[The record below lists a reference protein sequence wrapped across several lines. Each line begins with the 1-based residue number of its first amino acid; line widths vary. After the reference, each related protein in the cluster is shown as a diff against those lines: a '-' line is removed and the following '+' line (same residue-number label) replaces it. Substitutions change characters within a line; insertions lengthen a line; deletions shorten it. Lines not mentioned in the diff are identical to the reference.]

1 MTAMDL
7 GLSGR
12 VYVVTGASR
21 GLGRAS
27 ALALAAEGAKLVL
40 CSRDEKSLAAVAQ
53 EVGGHD
59 NAIAVAGDLSQ
70 GDTAGRLVAAA
81 NGRWDRLDGAL
92 ISVGGPKPGPVIDI
106 TDDDWRT
113 GFETVFLGPLRVA
126 RAVAAGLGEEGGSMV
141 FVLSSSVKQPV
152 DGLATSNGLRP
163 GVAMTAKTMAD
174 ELGPRGIRV
183 NGLLPGRID
192 TDRVRELD
200 ALSGRGEK
208 ARRDFEGRI
217 PLRRYGEPVE
227 FGRAAAFLLSP
238 AASYITGVMLPVDG
252 GMIRSV

>member
-1 MTAMDL
+1 MTVMDL

-40 CSRDEKSLAAVAQ
+40 CSRDEASLNAVAV

-106 TDDDWRT
+106 TDDDWRV

-126 RAVAAGLGEEGGSMV
+126 RAVAAGLGDDGGSMV

-208 ARRDFEGRI
+208 ARREFETRI
-217 PLRRYGEPVE
+217 PLRRYGEPDE

-252 GMIRSV
+252 GLIRSV

>member
-1 MTAMDL
+1 MAGMDL
-7 GLSGR
+7 GLRDR

-27 ALALAAEGAKLVL
+27 AVALAAEGAKLVL
-40 CSRDEKSLAAVAQ
+40 CSRDEESLNAVAQ
-53 EVGGHD
+53 ELGGHE

-70 GDTAGRLVAAA
+70 EDTAGRLVAAA
-81 NGRWDRLDGAL
+81 SGRWDRLDGAL

-106 TDDDWRT
+106 TDDDWRG

-126 RAVAAGLGEEGGSMV
+126 RAVAAGIGDDGGSMV

-183 NGLLPGRID
+183 NGLLPGRVD
-192 TDRVRELD
+192 TDRIRELD
-200 ALSGRGEK
+200 ALSGKGEK
-208 ARRDFEGRI
+208 ARRDFEARI
-217 PLRRYGEPVE
+217 PLRRYGDPGE

-252 GMIRSV
+252 GLIRSV

>member
-1 MTAMDL
+1 MDL
-7 GLSGR
+7 GLRDR

-27 ALALAAEGAKLVL
+27 AIALAAEGAKLVL
-40 CSRDEKSLAAVAQ
+40 CSRDEESLNAVAQ
-53 EVGGHD
+53 ELGGHE

-70 GDTAGRLVAAA
+70 EDTAGRLVAAA

-106 TDDDWRT
+106 TDDDWRG

-126 RAVAAGLGEEGGSMV
+126 RAVAAGIGDDGGSMV

-183 NGLLPGRID
+183 NGLLPGRVD

-200 ALSGRGEK
+200 ALSGK
-208 ARRDFEGRI
+208 ATRRAATSRPRI
-217 PLRRYGEPVE
+217 PLRRYGHPDE

-252 GMIRSV
+252 GLIRSV

>member
-1 MTAMDL
+1 M
-7 GLSGR
+7 
-12 VYVVTGASR
+12 
-21 GLGRAS
+21 
-27 ALALAAEGAKLVL
+27 L
-40 CSRDEKSLAAVAQ
+40 CSRDEESLNLVAQ
-53 EVGGHD
+53 ELGGHD

-106 TDDDWRT
+106 TDDDWRV

-126 RAVAAGLGEEGGSMV
+126 RAVAAGIGDDGGSMV

-183 NGLLPGRID
+183 NGLLPGRVD
-192 TDRVRELD
+192 TDRS
-200 ALSGRGEK
+200 ASSTGPSGRGE
-208 ARRDFEGRI
+208 R
-217 PLRRYGEPVE
+217 
-227 FGRAAAFLLSP
+227 RAATSRAASRCAATASRTSSAGRRRSCSRPRRPTSP
-238 AASYITGVMLPVDG
+238 A
-252 GMIRSV
+252 

>member
-12 VYVVTGASR
+12 VYVVTGASK

-27 ALALAAEGAKLVL
+27 AIALAAEGAKLVL
-40 CSRDEKSLAAVAQ
+40 CSRDEQALGEVAK
-53 EVGGHD
+53 ELGGHE
-59 NAIAVAGDLSQ
+59 NAMAVPGDLSQ
-70 GDTAGRLVAAA
+70 SDTAGRLVAAA
-81 NGRWDRLDGAL
+81 KGRWDRLDGAL
-92 ISVGGPKPGPVIDI
+92 ISVGGPKAGKVMDI
-106 TDDDWRT
+106 TDNDWRA

-126 RAVAAGLGEEGGSMV
+126 RAVAAELGEDGGAIT

-163 GVAMTAKTMAD
+163 GIAMVAKTMAD

-183 NGLLPGRID
+183 NGLLPGRLD

-200 ALSGRGEK
+200 ATLGRGDK
-208 ARRDFEGRI
+208 ARRDFESRI
-217 PLRRYGEPVE
+217 PLRRYGEPAE

-238 AASYITGVMLPVDG
+238 AASYINGVMLPVDG

>member
-1 MTAMDL
+1 MDL
-7 GLSGR
+7 GLRDR

-40 CSRDEKSLAAVAQ
+40 CSRDEESLNAVAQ
-53 EVGGHD
+53 ELGGHD

-81 NGRWDRLDGAL
+81 KGRWDRLDGAL
-92 ISVGGPKPGPVIDI
+92 ISVGGPKPGPVIEI
-106 TDDDWRT
+106 TDDDWRG

-126 RAVAAGLGEEGGSMV
+126 RAVAAGIGDDGGSMV

-183 NGLLPGRID
+183 NGLLPGRVD

-200 ALSGRGEK
+200 ALSGRGDK
-208 ARRDFEGRI
+208 ARRDFENRI
-217 PLRRYGEPVE
+217 PLRRYGEPDE

-252 GMIRSV
+252 GLIRSV